1 MGLYEEAAR
10 QAGKWGTRRQ
20 AEEHADDAAHAFT
33 NKLRQQWND
42 TYPHIESQFYY
53 GQNTDQPNRVI
64 SAQLQVN
71 GFSSPIKFECSIGY
85 FAGTYEGYWK
95 IYEPYGKFGQDSSDE
110 FEIIGFAGRISGSKK
125 KVIEK
130 LSWAYSKIRS
140 QGKAI
145 TRMAQQ
151 LG

>member
-1 MGLYEEAAR
+1 MGLYEEAAK
-10 QAGKWGTRRQ
+10 QAGKRGTRRQ
-20 AEEHADDAAHAFT
+20 AEEHVNQAAHDFVD
-33 NKLRQQWND
+33 KLHQQWTD
-42 TYPHIESQFYY
+42 IYPHIESQFYY
-53 GQNTDQPNRVI
+53 GENTDQPNRVI
-64 SAQLQVN
+64 SANLQIPGN
-71 GFSSPIKFECSIGY
+71 SRFITFECSIGY

-95 IYEPYGKFGQDSSDE
+95 IYEPYARFGQDDDNE

>member
-10 QAGKWGTRRQ
+10 QIGKRGTRQQ
-20 AEEHADDAAHAFT
+20 AEEHADRAAREFAD
-33 NKLRQQWND
+33 KLLQQWDNS
-42 TYPHIESQFYY
+42 YPHIESQFYY

-64 SAQLQVN
+64 SADLQIP
-71 GFSSPIKFECSIGY
+71 GHSRFIKFECSIGY

-95 IYEPYGKFGQDSSDE
+95 IYEPYERFGQDDNDE
-110 FEIIGFAGRISGSKK
+110 FESLGFTGRVSGSMKK
-125 KVIEK
+125 TIDT
-130 LSWAYSKIRS
+130 LCWTYSKIRS

-145 TRMAQQ
+145 ARMAQQ

>member
-10 QAGKWGTRRQ
+10 QAGKRGTRQQ
-20 AEEHADDAAHAFT
+20 AEEHADRAAREFAD
-33 NKLRQQWND
+33 KLHQQWDNS
-42 TYPHIESQFYY
+42 YPHIESQFYY

-64 SAQLQVN
+64 SADLQIS
-71 GFSSPIKFECSIGY
+71 GSSRFIKFECSIGY

-95 IYEPYGKFGQDSSDE
+95 IYEPYGKFGQDGSGE
-110 FEIIGFAGRISGSKK
+110 FENIGFAGHISGSMKK
-125 KVIEK
+125 TIAT
-130 LSWAYSKIRS
+130 LCSAYSKIRS